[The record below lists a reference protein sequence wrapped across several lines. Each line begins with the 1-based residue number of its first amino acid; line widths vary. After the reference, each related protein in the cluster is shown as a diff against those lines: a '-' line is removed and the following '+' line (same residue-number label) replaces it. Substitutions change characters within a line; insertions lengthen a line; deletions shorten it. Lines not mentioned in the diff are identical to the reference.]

1 MKSFTAAL
9 FILAS
14 LLTPLPGQAQ
24 QSQDFGNYVVHY
36 SALQTSFL
44 PPEVATAYD
53 IPRSPSRALL
63 NITVLKK
70 LMDTPGIPVP
80 ADVTATAVNLTGQ
93 LREIETREIREPNG
107 AIYHLGVF
115 PVHNRE
121 IYRFTV
127 KVDIEGE
134 KEPLV
139 VKFQQ
144 QFYTE

>member
-1 MKSFTAAL
+1 MKALAATL
-9 FILAS
+9 FILAG
-14 LLTPLPGQAQ
+14 LLMPLSGEAQ

-36 SALQTSFL
+36 SALNTSFL
-44 PPEVATAYD
+44 PPEIATGYD
-53 IPRSPSRALL
+53 IQRSPSRALL
-63 NITVLKK
+63 NVTVLKK
-70 LMDTPGIPVP
+70 LMDTPGSPVS

-93 LREIETREIREPNG
+93 LREIELREIREPDG

-127 KVDIEGE
+127 NVDIEGE

-144 QFYTE
+144 QFFTQ